1 MKKTMI
7 SGFTELTF
15 QWRKQENKRQ
25 LRSDGK
31 KKIGQV
37 RSFIQIIREDLSDNK
52 VAFEQRKQFVL
63 DLRLF
68 GKRKKKCTYSF
79 RFINQSTVKEYGIKV
94 GFLYRNKNFRLRIW
108 RKKEHVAVGKRSDH
122 AAFDI

>member
-52 VAFEQRKQFVL
+52 VAFEQRHEELKECP
-63 DLRLF
+63 
-68 GKRKKKCTYSF
+68 RKG
-79 RFINQSTVKEYGIKV
+79 E
-94 GFLYRNKNFRLRIW
+94 
-108 RKKEHVAVGKRSDH
+108 ERSRQCEGQVQNPEEGRH
-122 AAFDI
+122 SVYQRGQ